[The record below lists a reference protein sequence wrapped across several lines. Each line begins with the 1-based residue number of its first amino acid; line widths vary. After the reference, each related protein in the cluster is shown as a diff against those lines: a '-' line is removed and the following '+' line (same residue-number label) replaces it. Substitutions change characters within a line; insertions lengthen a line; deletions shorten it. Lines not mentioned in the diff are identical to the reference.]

1 MPATDPTPPDS
12 TSMTMLGLAAAL
24 LRHARLL
31 IFGVLLGGAIAA
43 VWSLLATPRFS
54 AATIFAPGDE
64 PASALSSGLAALG
77 SQFGASFTMDE
88 GTRSLQFYAELLKS
102 HDLLAALASDSFPD
116 PDAPGTRRPLTALLH
131 QGGDSPGRTL
141 DNAINFLRDKAID
154 VTTND
159 RTGMITMSVAL
170 ASPTLAADVANQL
183 YHRLEAFNTTMR
195 QASATGRRRFAE
207 RELAS
212 ARATLESAETEM
224 RSFLERNRGGLDM
237 PRLALERARLQRR
250 IDVAQIAFSQMTQ
263 ELAEAK
269 IAEARDNPTFTVV
282 QVAAPPLDRS
292 YPVRT
297 RMTILG
303 AIVGGCLAALLIAL
317 RATSGSARAADP
329 QGVAELRGALSA
341 FWPGRRHP
349 SSSRAQ

>member
-1 MPATDPTPPDS
+1 MPATDPTPADS
-12 TSMTMLGLAAAL
+12 TPITMLGLAAAL
-24 LRHARLL
+24 LRHVRLL
-31 IFGVLLGGAIAA
+31 VLGVLLGGAIAA
-43 VWSLLATPRFS
+43 VWSLVARPRFS
-54 AATIFAPGDE
+54 AVTVFAPGDA

-77 SQFGASFTMDE
+77 SQFGASFSMDE
-88 GTRSLQFYAELLKS
+88 GTRSLQFYAELLQS
-102 HDLLAALASDSFPD
+102 HDLLAAIATDSFAD
-116 PDAPGTRRPLTALLH
+116 PAAAGARRPLTTLLH
-131 QGGDSPGRTL
+131 QAGDTPERTL
-141 DNAINFLRDKAID
+141 DNTINFLRDEAID

-170 ASPTLAADVANQL
+170 PSPTLAADVANQL

-195 QASATGRRRFAE
+195 QASARGRRRFAE

-212 ARATLESAETEM
+212 ARATLVSAEAEM
-224 RSFLERNRGGLDM
+224 RGFLERNRGGLDM
-237 PRLALERARLQRR
+237 PRLALERQRLQRR

-292 YPVRT
+292 YPARS

-303 AIVGGCLAALLIAL
+303 AILGGCVAALLIAL
-317 RATSGSARAADP
+317 RATSGTARAADP
-329 QGVAELRGALSA
+329 QGVAELRGALGA
-341 FWPGRRHP
+341 LWPGRRNP
-349 SSSRAQ
+349 SSSRAE

>member
-1 MPATDPTPPDS
+1 MS
-12 TSMTMLGLAAAL
+12 MLGLAAAL
-24 LRHARLL
+24 LRHLRLL
-31 IFGVLLGGAIAA
+31 LLGFVLGGVVAA
-43 VWSLLATPRFS
+43 VWSLVATPRFS
-54 AATIFAPGDE
+54 AVTIFAPGDE

-102 HDLLAALASDSFPD
+102 HDLLAAVATDSFAD
-116 PDAPGTRRPLTALLH
+116 PDAPTTRRPLTALLR
-131 QGGDSPGRTL
+131 QGGDSPERTL
-141 DNAINFLRDKAID
+141 DNTIDFLRDEAID

-159 RTGMITMSVAL
+159 RTGMISMAVTL
-170 ASPTLAADVANQL
+170 ASPTLAADVANRL

-195 QASATGRRRFAE
+195 QASASGRRRFAE

-212 ARATLESAETEM
+212 ARATLENSEAEM
-224 RSFLERNRGGLDM
+224 RNFLERNRGGLDM
-237 PRLALERARLQRR
+237 PRLALERQRLQRR

-303 AIVGGCLAALLIAL
+303 AIVGGCLAAVLIAL
-317 RATSGSARAADP
+317 LATSGTARATDP
-329 QGVAELRGALSA
+329 EGLAEFRGALA
-341 FWPGRRHP
+341 GLWPGRRKGVASHSP
-349 SSSRAQ
+349 

>member
-1 MPATDPTPPDS
+1 
-12 TSMTMLGLAAAL
+12 MLGLAAAL
-24 LRHARLL
+24 LRHLRLL
-31 IFGVLLGGAIAA
+31 LLGFVLGGVAAA
-43 VWSLLATPRFS
+43 VWSLVATPRFS
-54 AATIFAPGDE
+54 AVTIFAPGDE

-102 HDLLAALASDSFPD
+102 HDLLAAVATDSFTD
-116 PDAPGTRRPLTALLH
+116 PDAPTIRRPLTALLH
-131 QGGDSPGRTL
+131 QGGDSPERTL
-141 DNAINFLRDKAID
+141 DNTIDFLRDEAID

-159 RTGMITMSVAL
+159 RTGMISMSVAL
-170 ASPTLAADVANQL
+170 PSPTLAAAVANRL

-195 QASATGRRRFAE
+195 QASASGRRRFAE

-212 ARATLESAETEM
+212 ARATLENSEAEM
-224 RSFLERNRGGLDM
+224 RNFLERNRAGLEM
-237 PRLALERARLQRR
+237 PRLALERQRLQRR

-303 AIVGGCLAALLIAL
+303 AIVGGCLAAVLIAL
-317 RATSGSARAADP
+317 LATSGTARATDP
-329 QGVAELRGALSA
+329 EGLAEFRGALA
-341 FWPGRRHP
+341 GLWPGRRKGVASHSP
-349 SSSRAQ
+349 

>member
-1 MPATDPTPPDS
+1 
-12 TSMTMLGLAAAL
+12 
-24 LRHARLL
+24 
-31 IFGVLLGGAIAA
+31 V
-43 VWSLLATPRFS
+43 ATPRFS
-54 AATIFAPGDE
+54 AVTVFAPGDE

-88 GTRSLQFYAELLKS
+88 GTRSLQFYAELLQS
-102 HDLLAALASDSFPD
+102 HDLLAAIAIDSFAD
-116 PDAPGTRRPLTALLH
+116 PDTPGTRRPLTGLLH
-131 QGGDSPGRTL
+131 QGGDSPERTL
-141 DNAINFLRDKAID
+141 DNTIDFLREKAID

-170 ASPTLAADVANQL
+170 PSPTLAADVANRL

-207 RELAS
+207 RELGS
-212 ARATLESAETEM
+212 ARASLEAAEAEM
-224 RSFLERNRGGLDM
+224 RGFLERNRGGLDM
-237 PRLALERARLQRR
+237 PRLALERQRLQRR

-297 RMTILG
+297 RMAILG
-303 AIVGGCLAALLIAL
+303 AILGGCVAALLIAL
-317 RATSGSARAADP
+317 RTTSGTARAADP
-329 QGVAELRGALSA
+329 HGAAELRSALGTL
-341 FWPGRRHP
+341 WPGRRNP

>member
-1 MPATDPTPPDS
+1 MPATDPMPADS
-12 TSMTMLGLAAAL
+12 TPITMLGLAAAL
-24 LRHARLL
+24 LRHVRLL
-31 IFGVLLGGAIAA
+31 VLGVLLGGAIAA
-43 VWSLLATPRFS
+43 AWSLIATPRFS
-54 AATIFAPGDE
+54 AVTVFVPGDA

-88 GTRSLQFYAELLKS
+88 GTRSLQFYAELLQS
-102 HDLLAALASDSFPD
+102 HDLLAAIATDSFAD
-116 PDAPGTRRPLTALLH
+116 PAAPSTRRPLTALLH
-131 QGGDSPGRTL
+131 QGGDSPERTL
-141 DNAINFLRDKAID
+141 DNTIDFLRDKAVN

-170 ASPTLAADVANQL
+170 PFPTLAADVANRL

-195 QASATGRRRFAE
+195 QASASGRRRFAE

-212 ARATLESAETEM
+212 ARATLESAEAEM
-224 RSFLERNRGGLDM
+224 RGFLERNRGGLDM
-237 PRLALERARLQRR
+237 PRLALERQRLQRR

-282 QVAAPPLDRS
+282 QVAAPPLDRG
-292 YPVRT
+292 YPART

-303 AIVGGCLAALLIAL
+303 AIVGGILAALVIAL
-317 RATSGSARAADP
+317 RATSGTARAADP
-329 QGVAELRGALSA
+329 RGLAEFRGALA
-341 FWPGRRHP
+341 ALWPGQRRRA
-349 SSSRAQ
+349 SSRAP

>member
-1 MPATDPTPPDS
+1 MPAPDS
-12 TSMTMLGLAAAL
+12 TSPDSTSITMLGLAAAL
-24 LRHARLL
+24 LRHVRLL
-31 IFGVLLGGAIAA
+31 VLGVLLGGAIAA
-43 VWSLLATPRFS
+43 VWSLVATPRFS
-54 AATIFAPGDE
+54 AETIFAPGDE

-102 HDLLAALASDSFPD
+102 HDLLAAVATDSFAD
-116 PDAPGTRRPLTALLH
+116 PEAPRTRRPLTALLD
-131 QGGDSPGRTL
+131 QRGESPERTL
-141 DNAINFLRDKAID
+141 DNTINFLRDEAIN

-159 RTGMITMSVAL
+159 RTGMISMSVAL
-170 ASPTLAADVANQL
+170 RSPTLAADVANQL

-207 RELAS
+207 RELGS
-212 ARATLESAETEM
+212 ARATLEAAEAEM
-224 RSFLERNRGGLDM
+224 RGFLERNRGGLDM
-237 PRLALERARLQRR
+237 PRLALERQRLQRR

-292 YPVRT
+292 YPLRT

-303 AIVGGCLAALLIAL
+303 AILGGCVAALLVAL
-317 RATSGSARAADP
+317 RSTSGTARAADP
-329 QGVAELRGALSA
+329 RGVDDLRDALGSL
-341 FWPGRRHP
+341 WPGRRTP
-349 SSSRAQ
+349 SSSSAQ